1 MRWLHFFDKVV
12 VGTHSHCPYSNIVIL
27 SPVQNLTSH
36 QWSDSYRLLQTESSS
51 LKIMTTLNDFI
62 RGGDSWNA
70 RRQSVVAKA
79 FTAMDKSGCG
89 VIDPEVL
96 MSTYQAAKHP
106 DVMSGKLSEESA
118 LREFLNTFDVG
129 DEVEGKITRNE
140 FENYCKKIS
149 LTISDDD
156 YYERMISGIYGL
168 DEKHHSDQNTAKGRL
183 LSQING
189 DANSTA
195 VNQYEEREQQYR
207 AEQANA
213 DSRTVLD
220 RLTKSKRESTDVS
233 DTIMKMTLNQTGSD
247 SFFRKDPN
255 SILIAQN
262 GPNAPQTSPKISP
275 KNTFLTPV
283 AVIPA
288 GVGHIIGK
296 LKNKLRTAGTYG
308 FVGIQ
313 RSFRL
318 VDKTKKSFSM
328 NDFKEVIKN
337 LNVGL
342 SDAEVRMLFEYF
354 NTDNRG
360 LIDSEQFIKCVRDS
374 LSEKRLN
381 LVKQAFAKLDVHG
394 EGGVDAGDV
403 AQLYDATS
411 TPDVLSGRVSVENA
425 FSEFL
430 ETFDVGGEI
439 DGKVTLSEFINYYT
453 NISACIDN
461 DDYFRILIRN
471 AWHIGGE
478 NTEENSR
485 KILVTR
491 TDGSQVKNI
500 FVLHIID

>member
-1 MRWLHFFDKVV
+1 MQKKVSIQ
-12 VGTHSHCPYSNIVIL
+12 GFEGCF
-27 SPVQNLTSH
+27 H
-36 QWSDSYRLLQTESSS
+36 Q
-51 LKIMTTLNDFI
+51 
-62 RGGDSWNA
+62 
-70 RRQSVVAKA
+70 V
-79 FTAMDKSGCG
+79 
-89 VIDPEVL
+89 
-96 MSTYQAAKHP
+96 AAKQYY
-106 DVMSGKLSEESA
+106 GKG
-118 LREFLNTFDVG
+118 T
-129 DEVEGKITRNE
+129 EVICCAT
-140 FENYCKKIS
+140 
-149 LTISDDD
+149 
-156 YYERMISGIYGL
+156 
-168 DEKHHSDQNTAKGRL
+168 
-183 LSQING
+183 
-189 DANSTA
+189 
-195 VNQYEEREQQYR
+195 
-207 AEQANA
+207 
-213 DSRTVLD
+213 
-220 RLTKSKRESTDVS
+220 
-233 DTIMKMTLNQTGSD
+233 
-247 SFFRKDPN
+247 
-255 SILIAQN
+255 
-262 GPNAPQTSPKISP
+262 
-275 KNTFLTPV
+275 
-283 AVIPA
+283 
-288 GVGHIIGK
+288 
-296 LKNKLRTAGTYG
+296 
-308 FVGIQ
+308 
-313 RSFRL
+313 
-318 VDKTKKSFSM
+318 
-328 NDFKEVIKN
+328 FKEVIKN

-491 TDGSQVKNI
+491 TDGSQVKINFILLFINLVLLNGNNI
-500 FVLHIID
+500 NYWFSIQLLIS